1 MKYIVTWRPTYAE
14 ETYLTIFDGD
24 AGMPFLQI
32 MERVHEIEEIEYT
45 DATQGGSDYETYS
58 IVRADNVEVIW

>member
-1 MKYIVTWRPTYAE
+1 MKYIVTWRHTCAE
-14 ETYLTIFDGD
+14 QSYLTIFEGS

-32 MERVHEIEEIEYT
+32 MDRVHEIEEVSYT
-45 DATQGGSDYETYS
+45 DATQGGIDYEVYS